1 MKVNTY
7 ETAIIING
15 SLEDTLIEK
24 TIEKVKNILAQH
36 NCKIIDI
43 ENWNRKRLAYMINK
57 QKIGYYVFFR
67 YEAPSDFIIN
77 LERLLKLDETILR
90 FLTIKLDKNAL
101 EYIQEHKVSTP
112 EEKLNIPEFEILE
125 TTDDLDPISELDS
138 LDEDSDTEL
147 NEK

>member
-15 SLEDTLIEK
+15 SLEDTQIEK

-67 YEAPSDFIIN
+67 FEAPSDFIIN

-90 FLTIKLDKNAL
+90 FLTIKLEKNAL

-112 EEKLNIPEFEILE
+112 EEKLNIPEFEVLE
-125 TTDDLDPISELDS
+125 TNVDIESFPELDS
-138 LDEDSDTEL
+138 LEEDSDIEMK
-147 NEK
+147 ND

>member
-15 SLEDTLIEK
+15 SLEDAQIEK

-112 EEKLNIPEFEILE
+112 EEKLNIPELEVLE
-125 TTDDLDPISELDS
+125 TNEDIESFPELD
-138 LDEDSDTEL
+138 LLEEDSDIEMK
-147 NEK
+147 ND

>member
-1 MKVNTY
+1 MKTNAY